1 MFKPKPSS
9 IIYKKNKMMQM
20 KYLLI
25 FMIVLIFTGCSKN
38 TEKINQEV
46 PFFGTIER
54 DVKYAN
60 NVGYDGNMT
69 DLKLD
74 IYTPTPDFADRNGN
88 YPLYLHVH
96 GGAYIKGTKESA
108 EDILKR
114 MANKGYLAV
123 AIDYRIGWNHS
134 DEDPDIC
141 NGDSTELKMAIY
153 RAIQDYN
160 ASLRFL
166 VANSQK
172 FKVDTNRIFT
182 GGSSAGAGTVLNA
195 MVITDELAQ
204 LIEPDIY
211 ALYGSIERSGNSLT
225 NSYKIK
231 GQGAMWGGLGNLDF
245 ITTENAVPTSF
256 FHGLE
261 DQIAPY
267 GEGYAY
273 SCDQMPETNGSGA
286 LYPKFE
292 SLNIKAVLH
301 SALNQGHDPGIYDNQ
316 FLADNLDCFFSEI
329 LDGNAQS
336 DQLQN
341 REYNCK

>member
-1 MFKPKPSS
+1 
-9 IIYKKNKMMQM
+9 MMI
-20 KYLLI
+20 LFCITGFLI
-25 FMIVLIFTGCSKN
+25 FSSCSKN
-38 TEKINQEV
+38 TAKINQQV

-54 DVKYAN
+54 DIKFATN
-60 NVGYDGNMT
+60 IGYDGNTT
-69 DLKLD
+69 DLALD
-74 IYTPTPDFADRNGN
+74 IYTPTADLADKNGY

-96 GGAYIKGTKESA
+96 GGAYIKGSKEVA

-114 MANKGYLAV
+114 MANKGYIGV

-166 VANSQK
+166 VANANK
-172 FKVDTNRIFT
+172 YKIDTSKIFT

-195 MVITDELAQ
+195 MVITDALAQ

-211 ALYGSIERSGNSLT
+211 ALYGSIDRSGNNLT
-225 NSYKIK
+225 NTYTIK
-231 GQGAMWGGLGNLDF
+231 GQGAMWGGIGNLDF
-245 ITTENAVPTSF
+245 ITTENAIPTSF
-256 FHGLE
+256 FHGFE
-261 DQIAPY
+261 DPIAPY

-273 SCDQMPETNGSGA
+273 SCNEMPATNGSGVI
-286 LYPKFE
+286 YPKYQ
-292 SLNIKAVLH
+292 SLNIKAVIH
-301 SALNQGHDPGIYDNQ
+301 TAENQGHDPEIYDNQ
-316 FLADNLDCFFSEI
+316 FLADNLDCFFTEI
-329 LDGNAQS
+329 LNGNAQY